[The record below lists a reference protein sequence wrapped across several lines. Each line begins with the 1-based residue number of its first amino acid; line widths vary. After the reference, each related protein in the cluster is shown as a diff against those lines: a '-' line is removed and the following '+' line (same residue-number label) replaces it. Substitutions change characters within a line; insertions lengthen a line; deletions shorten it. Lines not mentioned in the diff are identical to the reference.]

1 LSTDAHQSGLIV
13 IWNDIVP
20 ECRDNFLEWHSR
32 EHIPER
38 VAIPGFLRGQRWF
51 GESAS
56 PQYLTIYS
64 TADASVLTSAAYLAR
79 LNSPTPWT
87 QRSVADFRNTSRAAG
102 SLVWGSSG
110 ATGGV
115 ILSARFDIASDRAAA
130 LAQQW
135 ASGPLASLAQKPGIA
150 RVRVAVSAAS
160 ASQLQTA
167 ERAVRSGD
175 IKEPSLIV
183 LVEGF
188 DDIQSVQGAFASVNL
203 TPDTPVAARLDC
215 YQLQFDLASPQPA
228 AS

>member
-1 LSTDAHQSGLIV
+1 MNNEADRPGLIV

-20 ECRDNFLEWHSR
+20 ESRENFLEWHSR

-38 VAIPGFLRGQRWF
+38 VSIPGFLQGQRWF
-51 GESAS
+51 GESAA

-64 TADASVLTSAAYLAR
+64 TADAKVLTSSAYLAR

-102 SLVWGSSG
+102 SLVWRSSD
-110 ATGGV
+110 AAGGV
-115 ILSARFDIASDRAAA
+115 ILTARFEVAPDIALT

-135 ASGPLASLAQKPGIA
+135 ANGPLASLAEQPGIA

-183 LVEGF
+183 LVEGYS
-188 DDIQSVQGAFASVNL
+188 DVDSVRRAYDSVDL
-203 TPDTPVAARLDC
+203 SGGGIAGARLDA
-215 YQLQFDLASPQPA
+215 YRLQFDLSSPQT
-228 AS
+228 ASQ

>member
-1 LSTDAHQSGLIV
+1 MNNATDPSGLIV
-13 IWNDIVP
+13 IWTDIVP
-20 ECRDNFLEWHSR
+20 ESRENFLEWHSR

-38 VAIPGFLRGQRWF
+38 VSIPGFLRGQRWF
-51 GESAS
+51 GESS
-56 PQYLTIYS
+56 GPQYLTIYS
-64 TADASVLTSAAYLAR
+64 TADTSVLTSTAYLSR

-102 SLVWGSSG
+102 SLVWRSSD

-115 ILSARFDIASDRAAA
+115 ILTSRFEIAPDRALA
-130 LAQQW
+130 LARQW
-135 ASGPLASLAQKPGIA
+135 AGGPLASLAQRPGIA

-183 LVEGF
+183 LVEGYG
-188 DDIQSVQGAFASVNL
+188 DVDSVQRAYDSVDLSGHDGARE
-203 TPDTPVAARLDC
+203 RLDC
-215 YQLQFDLASPQPA
+215 YRLQFDLSSPHSAVQ
-228 AS
+228 

>member
-1 LSTDAHQSGLIV
+1 MNHEADRSGLIV
-13 IWNDIVP
+13 IWNDILP
-20 ECRDNFLEWHSR
+20 ESRENFLEWHSR

-38 VAIPGFLRGQRWF
+38 VSIPGFLQGQRWF
-51 GESAS
+51 DESAA
-56 PQYLTIYS
+56 PQYLTIYA
-64 TADASVLTSAAYLAR
+64 TADTSVLTSPAYLAR

-102 SLVWGSSG
+102 TLVWHSSE

-115 ILSARFDIASDRAAA
+115 ILTARFEIAPDQA
-130 LAQQW
+130 LALARQW
-135 ASGPLASLAQKPGIA
+135 AGGPLVSLAQRPGIA

-183 LVEGF
+183 LVEGYG
-188 DDIQSVQGAFASVNL
+188 DIASVQRAYDSVELSGSGAIR
-203 TPDTPVAARLDC
+203 PKLDC
-215 YQLQFDLASPQPA
+215 YRLQFDLSSPESVVQ
-228 AS
+228 